1 MHFILFHFVSTVNVE
16 NVRDSLK
23 KCMDPEVPLS
33 IVDMGLIYGID
44 VTENNDVNIK
54 MTMTTKGCPLHETMV
69 DDVKRYAKKVSG
81 VNNVDV
87 EIVWDPPWTMDKMSD
102 NAKAMM
108 KTMGAQSTPAPIN
121 YETAVPQG
129 VGKLVKQEDGSL
141 VLANEH
147 EQGFMV
153 NQAIIDFWKSCNG
166 QRKVTELVDLFAQQT
181 GLQRTQVEKEVMQL
195 LKQLHEGGLLV
206 IPNQNDAPN
215 VEFKKSN

>member
-1 MHFILFHFVSTVNVE
+1 MSTVNVE
-16 NVRDSLK
+16 QVRDSLK

-33 IVDMGLIYGID
+33 IVDMGLIYGIN

-69 DDVKRYAKKVSG
+69 DDVKRYTKKVSG

-102 NAKAMM
+102 TAKAMM
-108 KTMGAQSTPAPIN
+108 KTMGSQSTPAPIN

-141 VLANEH
+141 ILANEH

-195 LKQLHEGGLLV
+195 IKQLHEGGLLV
-206 IPNQNDAPN
+206 IPNENDAPN

>member
-1 MHFILFHFVSTVNVE
+1 MSTVNVE

-33 IVDMGLIYGID
+33 IVDMGLIYGIN

-102 NAKAMM
+102 EAKAKM
-108 KTMGAQSTPAPIN
+108 KTMGAQNTPAPIN

-129 VGKLVKQEDGSL
+129 VGNLVKQEDGSL

-166 QRKVTELVDLFAQQT
+166 QRKVTELVDMFAQQT

>member
-1 MHFILFHFVSTVNVE
+1 MDLVNVE
-16 NVRDSLK
+16 KVRASLK
-23 KCMDPEVPLS
+23 QCMDPEVPLS

-44 VTENNDVNIK
+44 ITENNDVNIK

-69 DDVKRYAKKVSG
+69 DDVKRYTKKVSG

-102 NAKAMM
+102 EAKDMM
-108 KTMGAQSTPAPIN
+108 KKMGSQTTPAPIN

-215 VEFKKSN
+215 VEFKGRN

>member
-1 MHFILFHFVSTVNVE
+1 MSTVNAE
-16 NVRDSLK
+16 QVRDSLK

-44 VTENNDVNIK
+44 ITENNDVNIK

-69 DDVKRYAKKVSG
+69 DDVKRYTKKVSG

-102 NAKAMM
+102 TAKAMM
-108 KTMGAQSTPAPIN
+108 KTMGSQNTPAPIN

-129 VGKLVKQEDGSL
+129 VGKLVKQDDGSL
-141 VLANEH
+141 ILANEH

-153 NQAIIDFWKSCNG
+153 NQAIIDFWRSCNG
-166 QRKVTELVDLFAQQT
+166 KRKVTELVEIFAQTT

-195 LKQLHEGGLLV
+195 IQQLHGGGLLL
-206 IPNQNDAPN
+206 IPNQESGPN
-215 VEFKKSN
+215 VDFKIS

>member
-1 MHFILFHFVSTVNVE
+1 MSTVNVE
-16 NVRDSLK
+16 QVRDSLK

-33 IVDMGLIYGID
+33 IVDMGLIYGIN

-69 DDVKRYAKKVSG
+69 DDVKRYTKKVSG

-102 NAKAMM
+102 TAKAMM
-108 KTMGAQSTPAPIN
+108 KTMGSQNTPAPIN

-141 VLANEH
+141 ILANEH

-206 IPNQNDAPN
+206 IPNESDAPN

>member
-1 MHFILFHFVSTVNVE
+1 MWRFVMSTVNVE

-102 NAKAMM
+102 EAKAMM
-108 KTMGAQSTPAPIN
+108 KTMGSQNTPAPIN

-129 VGKLVKQEDGSL
+129 VGNLVKQEDGSL

-166 QRKVTELVDLFAQQT
+166 QRKVTELVDMFAQQT

>member
-1 MHFILFHFVSTVNVE
+1 
-16 NVRDSLK
+16 
-23 KCMDPEVPLS
+23 MDPEVPLS

-69 DDVKRYAKKVSG
+69 DDVKRYTKKVSG
-81 VNNVDV
+81 VKNVDV

-102 NAKAMM
+102 TAKDMM
-108 KTMGAQSTPAPIN
+108 NTMGSQSTPAPIN

-166 QRKVTELVDLFAQQT
+166 QRKVTELVDVFAKQT

-195 LKQLHEGGLLV
+195 LKQLHEGGLLI

>member
-1 MHFILFHFVSTVNVE
+1 MSVVNVDQI
-16 NVRDSLK
+16 RDSLK

-33 IVDMGLIYGID
+33 IVDMGLIYGIN

-102 NAKAMM
+102 TAKDMM
-108 KTMGAQSTPAPIN
+108 KTMGSQNTPAPIN

-129 VGKLVKQEDGSL
+129 VGNLVKQEDGSL

-166 QRKVTELVDLFAQQT
+166 QRKVTELVELFAQQT
-181 GLQRTQVEKEVMQL
+181 GKLQRTQVEKEVMQL
-195 LKQLHEGGLLV
+195 LKQLHEGGLLL
-206 IPNQNDAPN
+206 IPNQNDVPN
-215 VEFKKSN
+215 VEFKKLN